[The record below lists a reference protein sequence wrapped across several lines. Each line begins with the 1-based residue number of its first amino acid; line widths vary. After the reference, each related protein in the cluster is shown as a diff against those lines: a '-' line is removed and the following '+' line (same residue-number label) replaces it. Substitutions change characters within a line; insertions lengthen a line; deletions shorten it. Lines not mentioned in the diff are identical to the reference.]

1 MGGYELIAIVV
12 FFLVGYWLVDFFWP
26 KKKTGAPPDSGG
38 APMAG
43 NAAGHAAPG
52 DNAAWHEVLGVSPD
66 ADAEQIRKA
75 YEEKSAQYH
84 PSRVAGMGPE
94 FEQTALRMT
103 RRVNDAFQ
111 EAMRTRA

>member
-1 MGGYELIAIVV
+1 MGGYELIAVVV

-26 KKKTGAPPDSGG
+26 KKKTEAPPASGP

-43 NAAGHAAPG
+43 NAAPG

-66 ADAEQIRKA
+66 ADLEQIRKA

-84 PSRVAGMGPE
+84 PSRVAGLGPE
-94 FEQTALRMT
+94 YEATALRMT
-103 RRVNDAFQ
+103 RRVNDAFA

>member
-1 MGGYELIAIVV
+1 MGGYELIAVVV
-12 FFLVGYWLVDFFWP
+12 FFLVGYWLVDFLWP
-26 KKKTGAPPDSGG
+26 KKKGVAPPAPVG

-43 NAAGHAAPG
+43 DAAGDAAPG

-84 PSRVAGMGPE
+84 PSRVAGMGPAYE
-94 FEQTALRMT
+94 ATALRMT
-103 RRVNDAFQ
+103 RRINDAYDD
-111 EAMRTRA
+111 AVRARS